1 MKKIF
6 LLALFLTVIFSVKGQ
21 IIFKDFED
29 SSLTSYGWSTYS
41 VTGDEYWEIYEYS
54 GNKFAKMTGWDGSSK
69 ANEDWLITSPIY
81 TEKQTQAILSFL
93 TAKNYTGNDLQAFIS
108 SDYDGSSDPNTASW
122 SNLNPILSA
131 GSWVWTNSGDIDLSS
146 YLGQTL
152 YIGFKYTSD
161 ATNSATW
168 EVDDYLITFGGYPH
182 YYISEIRNPDANGI
196 EKKIGLI
203 CEVSGVIH
211 GFNELNTENSLLLNL
226 LDVTGGILLYS
237 ANIGT
242 YGSLVEGDSIIAR
255 GTVSQY
261 SGNLQITIDTII
273 YVNPGNSLNY
283 PLKVDAID
291 ETTEGRYVYIPH
303 VKVSGSYTSSSDGH
317 NVNVTDGINT
327 YPVWIDDDNTNFYN
341 NLLPTGYFNIT
352 GLSKQ
357 YDTSSPYLSDYEL
370 VPLEVDSITPT
381 CLDTNII
388 TINDTIIVFDTT
400 TTTYYDTTQVLD
412 TINISICD
420 STVMTYDTT
429 MVFDTTTTTFYD
441 TTQVLD
447 TINISICDSTV
458 TIYDTTITTIY
469 DSVDTYYDTVITYTS
484 ISVTDTLIIDVTL
497 SGISPPNNI
506 NTIKVF
512 PNPTKDFIIIDNGN
526 YTSMSNYTLKIMN
539 TLGQDLF
546 SSNITIPQFSIDI
559 SILGSTGLYY
569 IQILDANSNIVD
581 TRKLILK

>member
-152 YIGFKYTSD
+152 YIG
-161 ATNSATW
+161 ATW

-226 LDVTGGILLYS
+226 QDVTGGILLYS
-237 ANIGT
+237 SNIGT

-400 TTTYYDTTQVLD
+400 TTT
-412 TINISICD
+412 
-420 STVMTYDTT
+420 
-429 MVFDTTTTTFYD
+429 FYD